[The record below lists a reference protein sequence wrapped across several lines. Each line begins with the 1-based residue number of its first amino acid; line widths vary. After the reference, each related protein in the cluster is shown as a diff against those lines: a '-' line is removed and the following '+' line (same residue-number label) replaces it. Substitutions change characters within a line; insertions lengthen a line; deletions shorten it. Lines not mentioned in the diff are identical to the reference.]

1 MKLTQVTVPWHGG
14 LQLRHAVRV
23 VQAAL
28 RFHSRVI
35 LKCGERVADARSI
48 LSVCAL
54 CATMGS
60 VLRVEVSGDD
70 ENDAAQTVEQVFGP

>member
-1 MKLTQVTVPWHGG
+1 MKTKKVTIRWREG
-14 LQLRHAVRV
+14 LQLRHAARL

-35 LKCGERVADARSI
+35 LKCGERVADVRSV

-54 CATMGS
+54 CATMGT
-60 VLRVEVSGDD
+60 VLELEVSGDD
-70 ENDAAQTVEQVFGP
+70 EAAATRTMEQVFLG